1 MKIKT
6 LSLVPALVLAA
17 GMSHSAFAAQGVA
30 FVHGTGQQ
38 TDAYNDYWTGSFV
51 NTVRQGLPNTS
62 NYTVINCDFEQYMWA
77 DGARAV

>member
-51 NTVRQGLPNTS
+51 NTVRQAVSYTHLTLPTIYS
-62 NYTVINCDFEQYMWA
+62 V
-77 DGARAV
+77 